1 MGGWRHP
8 SEKAALVRRGTG
20 NGELQSPNSLEVVT
34 VTTVTSEPESNLDD
48 KQLADLHLDYQQ
60 TTVHT
65 NAGQR

>member
-8 SEKAALVRRGTG
+8 SEKTTLVRRG
-20 NGELQSPNSLEVVT
+20 NGDGEPQSPYSLEVVT
-34 VTTVTSEPESNLDD
+34 VTTVTSEPESKLDD

-60 TTVHT
+60 TTLHT